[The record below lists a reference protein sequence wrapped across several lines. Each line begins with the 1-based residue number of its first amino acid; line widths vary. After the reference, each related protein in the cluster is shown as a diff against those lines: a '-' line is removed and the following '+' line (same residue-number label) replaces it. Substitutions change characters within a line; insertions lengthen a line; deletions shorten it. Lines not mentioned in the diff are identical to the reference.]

1 MVGGRDSRFH
11 PAPRHAAAIV
21 VRAIVEALSGARP
34 ASQLVGWTTPQLQAD
49 LERTMA
55 RPTARRRSSVRSV
68 RVTEPRPGVAEV
80 CAVIDR
86 GGRMAALALRMESTD
101 GRWRVTTLQIA

>member
-11 PAPRHAAAIV
+11 PAPRPAAAIV

-49 LERTMA
+49 LERIVA
-55 RPTARRRSSVRSV
+55 RPAVRRRSSVRSV

-101 GRWRVTTLQIA
+101 GRWRVTTLQMA